1 MRARVFGSS
10 GVILSGLF
18 VVLLSAVPSGQAP
31 GERATGSAAYSVP
44 RTPWGHP
51 DFQGTWD
58 VSTLTPLE
66 RPDAAGGKLSM
77 TKEEAEKI
85 GADERARIDRLAQ
98 SSNPDRNAPPA
109 GRNVGGYNY
118 FWIDRGDGAFMID
131 GQYRT
136 SIIVDPPNGKV
147 PQQTAEAQARN
158 ARNRALAPTADA
170 PESANPNGIGSY
182 DNIEQ
187 RPLAERCILAFGS
200 TSGPPSLPNY
210 FYNNLKQIVQTPD
223 YVLILVE
230 MVHDARLIRLNKPHD
245 PPGIR
250 KWMGDSVGRWEGDT
264 LVVET
269 TNFTNKTRFRG
280 STENM
285 KVIERFTR
293 TGPKSMLYRFT
304 VEDKETWPTA
314 WTGEYPWVTTDEQ
327 IYEYACH
334 EGNYA
339 MGDIMR
345 GARVLEKDAAEK
357 K

>member
-1 MRARVFGSS
+1 MRARASDIGS
-10 GVILSGLF
+10 VILAGLF
-18 VVLLSAVPSGQAP
+18 VVLTSAIPSGQAP
-31 GERATGSAAYSVP
+31 GERPTTTGYSSP

-51 DFQGTWD
+51 DLQGTWD

-66 RPDAAGGKLSM
+66 RPESAGGKLSM
-77 TKEEAEKI
+77 TKEEAEKVQ
-85 GADERARIDRLAQ
+85 ADEKARVDRLAR
-98 SSNPDRNAPPA
+98 SSNPDRSAPPA
-109 GRNVGGYNY
+109 GNNVGGYNY
-118 FWIDRGDGAFMID
+118 FWINLGESAFMID

-136 SIIVDPPNGKV
+136 SIIVEPSDGKI

-158 ARNRALAPTADA
+158 ARARALSPTSDA
-170 PESANPNGIGSY
+170 PESANPTGVGAY

-210 FYNNLKQIVQTPD
+210 FYNQLKEIVQTPD
-223 YVLILVE
+223 YVVILVE

-245 PPGIR
+245 PPSIR

-285 KVIERFTR
+285 KVTERFTR
-293 TGPKSMLYRFT
+293 VGKDKIVYRFT
-304 VEDKETWPTA
+304 VEDSTTFTSSF
-314 WTGEYPWVTTDEQ
+314 TGELPFVTVDAN

-339 MGDIMR
+339 LPGILS
-345 GARVLEKDAAEK
+345 GAREAEK
-357 K
+357 E